1 MTRNLRILAI
11 AGLIA
16 GGVLGMTGSIVTSD
30 QVRAVCWAIDGVGV
44 IIATAILAVTFG
56 RSGRM
61 EIAAGFLIY
70 TIGESVMLCGTA
82 MSLEASVP
90 AFAAGTA
97 LWSAGLTLTSV
108 PRVFAVWTRVAGLIA
123 AVLFGI
129 VSLSIFRGIPLTP
142 IAHPLPFFAYP
153 FLVVTFVGWIV
164 VILKFDVAGI
174 LPVGHSEKK
183 AEAEALTLK

>member
-1 MTRNLRILAI
+1 MTANLRILAI

-16 GGVLGMTGSIVTSD
+16 GGVLGMAGSIVSASD
-30 QVRAVCWAIDGVGV
+30 VRSLCWAIDGVGV
-44 IIATAILAVTFG
+44 IIAAAILALTFV
-56 RSGRM
+56 RSGRL
-61 EIAAGFLIY
+61 EVAAGFLIY
-70 TIGESVMLCGTA
+70 AIGESVMLGGTA
-82 MSLEASVP
+82 MSLEGSIP

-108 PRVFAVWTRVAGLIA
+108 PRVFAIWTRLAGLIS

-153 FLVVTFVGWIV
+153 FLVLTFVGWIAA
-164 VILKFDVAGI
+164 ILKFEAAAGSG
-174 LPVGHSEKK
+174 VGRADLK
-183 AEAEALTLK
+183 AETLTRK